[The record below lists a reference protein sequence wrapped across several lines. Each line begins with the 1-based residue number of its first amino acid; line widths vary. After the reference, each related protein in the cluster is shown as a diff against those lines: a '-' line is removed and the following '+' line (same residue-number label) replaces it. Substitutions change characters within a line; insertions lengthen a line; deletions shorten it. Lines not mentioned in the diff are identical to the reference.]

1 MKILLSGQTWPSG
14 SLDGSDS
21 DHPDLL
27 HGAADQDRGRVH
39 RQPHRPRPQLW
50 PHRLLHWSRLLPHG
64 HRLLIQVDRQLI
76 IDRTIICP
84 TFNYQATASRGRCLW
99 TKGMR
104 CALIN

>member
-1 MKILLSGQTWPSG
+1 MTILLSGQTWPSG
-14 SLDGSDS
+14 PLDGADS
-21 DHPDLL
+21 DHPDLC

-39 RQPHRPRPQLW
+39 RQPHRPRPQLR

-64 HRLLIQVDRQLI
+64 HRLLIQVDHQLI
-76 IDRTIICP
+76 INRAIICP